1 VSSPFDSLFVVKVGG
16 EIVRSPDLIPLAG
29 DLVALRRAGH
39 AVVVVHGGGP
49 QVTDLQTRLG
59 QEPQIIAGRRVTDAA
74 ALEVLKMAV
83 AGSVNVDLCAAIVR
97 AGGAPVGLHGASA
110 LAIRANRRPPTVVA
124 GGGDLPIDFGL
135 VGDVQGVNDALFEL
149 LLGAAYIPVVACL
162 GADEAGAVYNINA
175 DAVASRLARA
185 LSASVLVLVT
195 EVGAVLSNPADP
207 SSRIARLAKSDAMR
221 AIDAGVVRGGMIPK
235 VTEGFLALE
244 KGVRSVL
251 IVGKL
256 QEGDLARA
264 LTAPGSTGT
273 LLTADQHPS

>member
-1 VSSPFDSLFVVKVGG
+1 LSTPGGLPFSSVFVVKVGG
-16 EIVRSPDLIPLAG
+16 EIVRSPDLVPLAR
-29 DLVALRRAGH
+29 DVVALRRAGH

-59 QEPQIIAGRRVTDAA
+59 HEARIIAGRRVTDAA

-110 LAIRANRRPPTVVA
+110 LAIRATRRPPTVVA
-124 GGGDLPIDFGL
+124 GGGDDFGL
-135 VGDVQGVNDALFEL
+135 VGDVQGVNEELFGL
-149 LLGAAYIPVVACL
+149 LVGATYIPVVACL
-162 GADEAGAVYNINA
+162 GADEEGAVYNINA
-175 DAVASRLARA
+175 DVVASQVARA
-185 LSASVLVLVT
+185 LSATVLVLVT
-195 EVGAVLSNPADP
+195 EVGAVLSDPADP
-207 SSRIARLAKSDAMR
+207 SSRIARLSKADAMR
-221 AIDAGVVRGGMIPK
+221 AIDAGLVRGGMIPK

-273 LLTADQHPS
+273 LLIGG